1 MTLIPDDELRLELT
15 APHHAPALLQ
25 LVNDNREHLQRFLP
39 WVPLM
44 QTEADFLKY
53 IEKCRQLYEQGSE
66 VSFVIYYKNEA
77 AGRIGIH
84 YINPANKSGAIGY
97 WLSAHAEGK
106 GIITRSCIALI
117 NYGFSQLQLH
127 RIEIKAAT
135 ENRKSQAIPE
145 KLGFVQEGILRQAE
159 WVHDRF
165 HDLKLYSLLKED
177 WNK

>member
-44 QTEADFLKY
+44 QAEADFLKY

-66 VSFVIYYKNEA
+66 ISFVIYYKNEA

-97 WLSAHAEGK
+97 WLAEQAGGK
-106 GIITRSCIALI
+106 GIITRSCRTVI
-117 NYGFSQLQLH
+117 NHGFSQLQLN
-127 RIEIKAAT
+127 RIEIKAAV
-135 ENRKSQAIPE
+135 ENTKSQAIPE
-145 KLGFVQEGILRQAE
+145 RLGFTIEGILRQAE

-165 HDLKLYSLLKED
+165 LDLKLYSLLKEE
-177 WNK
+177 WK